1 MQPFIYF
8 CSVKII
14 VFLFSLYLLALP
26 GISCAQ
32 TIGCADEIQCNTS
45 KDETGKQH
53 QDEDCG
59 SFCTCTCCVHVVTV
73 NQFLSHVVDINNTGF
88 HHNYFNSSNHTIP
101 SNYFGNIWQPPRIS

>member
-1 MQPFIYF
+1 M
-8 CSVKII
+8 KII

-32 TIGCADEIQCNTS
+32 SIGCANEIQNSTAKS
-45 KDETGKQH
+45 ENGKQH

-59 SFCTCTCCVHVVTV
+59 TFCTCTCCVHVVTV
-73 NQFLSHVVDINNTGF
+73 NQFLSQAVIINNTGN
-88 HHNYFNSSNHTIP
+88 HHNYFNYSKHKIP